1 MLPDLKHALLPAL
14 LLTLLCAPAALAAPP
29 TEAEMVQML
38 STIDDRQKNNGDYKA
53 LVYLEQKERGK
64 DDLLYQVVAYRR
76 DQEDKLMLLF
86 LKPKSEAGK
95 GYLRLDK
102 NLFMYDPTTGKWERR
117 TERERIGGTNSRRQ
131 DFDDSRLAEEYK
143 PSYVEVGKLGAMTAH
158 VLSLEARADADVA
171 YPRLKL
177 WIDQKTGNLLKQ
189 EEYALSGRLMRT
201 SYYPK
206 WSKLFSASKGTDV
219 YFPKRILI
227 IDEVEKGTQTSIVI
241 QKVDLS
247 KLPTNIF
254 TKAWLE
260 SKSR

>member
-1 MLPDLKHALLPAL
+1 MRAHLRLPL
-14 LLTLLCAPAALAAPP
+14 LLTLLVAPGAMAAPP
-29 TEAEMVQML
+29 TEAEMVEML
-38 STIDDRQKNNGDYKA
+38 STIDNRQKNNGDYKS
-53 LVYLEQKERGK
+53 LVYLEQKERDK

-76 DQEDKLMLLF
+76 DLEDKLMLLF

-95 GYLRLDK
+95 GYLRLDS

-117 TERERIGGTNSRRQ
+117 TERERIGGTNSRRR
-131 DFDDSRLAEEYK
+131 DFDDSRMAEEYV
-143 PSYVEVGKLGAMTAH
+143 PSYVEAGKLGVMSAH
-158 VLSLEARADADVA
+158 VLDLNARPEADVA
-171 YPRLKL
+171 YPRLKI
-177 WIDQKTGNLLKQ
+177 WVDQKTGNMLKQ

-206 WSKLFSASKGTDV
+206 WSKIFSPSKGTDV
-219 YFPKRILI
+219 YFPRRILI
-227 IDEVEKGTQTSIVI
+227 IDEIEKGTQTSIVI

-247 KLPTNIF
+247 PLPTNIF

>member
-1 MLPDLKHALLPAL
+1 MRASLPLAL
-14 LLTLLCAPAALAAPP
+14 LLALLLAPAAVAAPP
-29 TEAEMVQML
+29 TEAEMLKML
-38 STIDDRQKNNGDYKA
+38 TVIDDRQKNDGDYKS
-53 LVYLEQKERGK
+53 LVYLEQKEREK

-76 DQEDKLMLLF
+76 DLEDKLMLLF

-95 GYLRLDK
+95 GYLRIDQ

-117 TERERIGGTNSRRQ
+117 TERERIGGTNSRRR
-131 DFDDSRLAEEYK
+131 DFDDSRLAQEYA
-143 PSYVEVGKLGAMTAH
+143 PSYVEAGKLGVMTAH
-158 VLSLEARADADVA
+158 VLDLKARPEADVA
-171 YPRLKL
+171 YPRLKI
-177 WIDQKTGNLLKQ
+177 WVDQKTGNMLKQ

-206 WSKLFSASKGTDV
+206 WKKLFSESKGTHV

-247 KLPTNIF
+247 PLPTNIF